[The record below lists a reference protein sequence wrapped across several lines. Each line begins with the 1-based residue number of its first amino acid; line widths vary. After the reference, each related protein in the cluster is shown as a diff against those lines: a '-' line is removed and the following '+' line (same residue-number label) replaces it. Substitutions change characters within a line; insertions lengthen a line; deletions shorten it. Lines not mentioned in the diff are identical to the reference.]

1 MPDRLAKKVA
11 IVTGAG
17 QGVGRGIAL
26 ALAKESAI
34 VVIADI
40 NEESGQAVAAEIT
53 KLEQR
58 CLFVRCD
65 VTDRSIINAA
75 VAATIE
81 TFGRIDVLVNNA
93 QRAPALPV
101 SLLDHTD
108 EIVDQCFNTGFRATL
123 HFMQACH
130 PHLKDGGGRII
141 NLGSGA
147 GLEGMIGQ
155 GAYGAN
161 KEAIRGISRTA
172 AREWGPDG
180 INVNVICPL
189 AKSPGVM
196 HLLEHDPAMEKRI
209 TTGNPITRIG
219 ECEEDIGPVVV
230 FLASDEARYVTGQT
244 ICADGGAV
252 MR

>member
-1 MPDRLAKKVA
+1 MAARLDGKVA

-17 QGVGRGIAL
+17 QGVGRGIAM
-26 ALAKESAI
+26 ALAKESAT
-34 VVIADI
+34 VVIVDI
-40 NEESGQAVAAEIT
+40 NEESGTTVAAEIADVGT
-53 KLEQR
+53 MS
-58 CLFVRCD
+58 LFLQCD
-65 VTDRSIINAA
+65 VTDRTSIDAT
-75 VAATIE
+75 VSATIE
-81 TFGRIDVLVNNA
+81 AFGHIDILVNNA

-101 SLLDHTD
+101 SLLEHTD
-108 EIVDQCFNTGFRATL
+108 EIVDQCFSTGFRATL

-130 PHLKDGGGRII
+130 PHLKKSGGRII

-180 INVNVICPL
+180 INVNVVCPL
-189 AKSPGVM
+189 AKSPGVAN
-196 HLLEHDPAMEKRI
+196 LLEHAPEMEKRI
-209 TTGNPITRIG
+209 TAGNPIARIG
-219 ECEEDIGPVVV
+219 DCEEDIGPVIV
-230 FLASDEARYVTGQT
+230 FLASDAARYLTGQT

-252 MR
+252 IR